1 MHPEKDR
8 RTYEQSDNDRRQQ
21 VEIERL
27 IGEEGDPKAR
37 LQLMILNR
45 INLALIANTNVTN
58 SIRSDLD
65 QHLEIF
71 AARTKEQDAML
82 NKGRGAW
89 WVVTSALVGAQVLFG
104 ALWMT
109 VRDDIKSTN
118 AKSEAAVVRVI
129 EVEKEQARRTAK
141 FESYDKRFESYDKII
156 ANVFQRVKQ

>member
-1 MHPEKDR
+1 MIQEKDR

-27 IGEEGDPKAR
+27 IGEEEDAKIR
-37 LQLMILNR
+37 LQLMILNK

-58 SIRSDLD
+58 SIRHDLD

-71 AARTKEQDAML
+71 AEQTRQQDALL

-89 WVVTSALVGAQVLFG
+89 WWISGSLVLAQVVVG

-109 VRDDIKSTN
+109 IRDDIRGLRADTAN
-118 AKSEAAVVRVI
+118 VMI
-129 EVEKEQARRTAK
+129 EQAKRSSRLDNLEKTVGLIIQGR
-141 FESYDKRFESYDKII
+141 ESK
-156 ANVFQRVKQ
+156 